1 MELPPITRSINPA
14 SKSPS
19 KKTQKE
25 IMDNVELLKENFSP
39 FLQKMN
45 KIIEIRIYLKAT
57 FHKSDIDDN
66 FIRDLEIEYAEQYL
80 NKMEYIPTK
89 ENIKKLLSLKPIE
102 HCDFH
107 LSTENIEVYGS
118 DKQVKVIHIYP
129 NNNNIGKKNAKEKLK
144 YFLSNPEFEEVM
156 KKNEKRAKNRKLKED
171 PIEKIKNNDAKNVDN
186 LIYNKETVDN
196 LFAKARDDI
205 LDKQLY
211 SSANM
216 EMNIDLSIENVR
228 KNFIILPI
236 SDDNSS
242 ENRIFNTKGKFLNIS
257 KVSSNKKNILNDPKH
272 QFPILGVENLDKET
286 IKEVT
291 QPLET
296 PMEVIMKDINYI
308 LDNFPIEGLVSIEGN
323 KEEVTSS
330 NANNENMHYKISIG
344 TKQELISIYKHL
356 QTQCVYRIVGLTMNL
371 LYWIIFGQ
379 VRRIQIDNS
388 TKQCI
393 YIKLLKEIQMAQNC
407 FINKRLYIKIFFPLL
422 IIIIRIEAE
431 NMFSR
436 KFKLLFKDEKN
447 KVKAMNKA
455 NDIISEIFD
464 PHCYFNT
471 FTIMSGNAGILK
483 HKTSNSLFPRYK
495 EKVFATSNLV
505 EQMFN
510 NDNRDI
516 DNSKRTKYENKE
528 LDNRK
533 KYIMNYKIDFF
544 SDMLDRVNMN
554 LKKRNLEPIF
564 SVNRK
569 PVNENNRVRK
579 LFKSDNVDI
588 EKDNNGNENV
598 NNERYDDN
606 VNVIY
611 YIEHSKLKDLN

>member
-1 MELPPITRSINPA
+1 MELPPITRSINPG

-25 IMDNVELLKENFSP
+25 IMDNVDLLQENFSP
-39 FLQKMN
+39 FLRKMS
-45 KIIEIRIYLKAT
+45 KIIEIRIYLKAI

-129 NNNNIGKKNAKEKLK
+129 NNNNLGKQNSKEKLK

-156 KKNEKRAKNRKLKED
+156 KKNEKKAKNRKLKED
-171 PIEKIKNNDAKNVDN
+171 PIEKIKNNDSKNVDN

-216 EMNIDLSIENVR
+216 AMNIDLSIENIR
-228 KNFIILPI
+228 KKFIILPS

-257 KVSSNKKNILNDPKH
+257 KVSSNKKNIINSPKY
-272 QFPILGVENLDKET
+272 QFPILDVENLDKET
-286 IKEVT
+286 IQEVT
-291 QPLET
+291 KPLET

-323 KEEVTSS
+323 KEEITSK
-330 NANNENMHYKISIG
+330 NANNENMHYKISVG

-371 LYWIIFGQ
+371 LYWIIFGH

-483 HKTSNSLFPRYK
+483 HKTSNNLFPRYK

-510 NDNRDI
+510 NDHRDI
-516 DNSKRTKYENKE
+516 ENKRTKYENNE
-528 LDNRK
+528 LENRK
-533 KYIMNYKIDFF
+533 NYIMNYKVDFF
-544 SDMLDRVNMN
+544 SDLLERVNMN

-564 SVNRK
+564 SVKKKSINQSVRNK
-569 PVNENNRVRK
+569 KVYKSEIEKENN
-579 LFKSDNVDI
+579 NPE
-588 EKDNNGNENV
+588 EKEV
-598 NNERYDDN
+598 NDRYDN
-606 VNVIY
+606 ANVID
-611 YIEHSKLKDLN
+611 YIANSKLKDL

>member
-1 MELPPITRSINPA
+1 MELPPITRSINPG

-25 IMDNVELLKENFSP
+25 IMDNVDLLQENFSP
-39 FLQKMN
+39 FLRKMS

-129 NNNNIGKKNAKEKLK
+129 NNNNLGKQNSKEKLK

-156 KKNEKRAKNRKLKED
+156 KKNEKKAKNRKLKED
-171 PIEKIKNNDAKNVDN
+171 PIEKIKNNDSKNVDN

-216 EMNIDLSIENVR
+216 AMNIDLSIENIR
-228 KNFIILPI
+228 KKFIILPS

-257 KVSSNKKNILNDPKH
+257 KVSSNKKNIINSPKY
-272 QFPILGVENLDKET
+272 QFPILDVENLDKET
-286 IKEVT
+286 IQEVT
-291 QPLET
+291 KPLET

-323 KEEVTSS
+323 KEEITSK
-330 NANNENMHYKISIG
+330 NANNENMHYKISVG

-371 LYWIIFGQ
+371 LYWIIFGH

-510 NDNRDI
+510 NDHRDI
-516 DNSKRTKYENKE
+516 ENKRTKYENNE
-528 LDNRK
+528 LENRK
-533 KYIMNYKIDFF
+533 NYIMNYKVDFF
-544 SDMLDRVNMN
+544 SDLLERVNMN

-564 SVNRK
+564 SVKKKSINQSVRNK
-569 PVNENNRVRK
+569 KVYKSEIEKENN
-579 LFKSDNVDI
+579 NPE
-588 EKDNNGNENV
+588 EKEV
-598 NNERYDDN
+598 NDRYDN
-606 VNVIY
+606 ANVID
-611 YIEHSKLKDLN
+611 YIANSKLKDL

>member
-1 MELPPITRSINPA
+1 MELPPITRSINPS

-19 KKTQKE
+19 KKTSKE
-25 IMDNVELLKENFSP
+25 IMDNVELIKENFSP
-39 FLQKMN
+39 FLRKMS

-80 NKMEYIPTK
+80 NKMEYIPSK

-107 LSTENIEVYGS
+107 LSTENVEVYGS

-129 NNNNIGKKNAKEKLK
+129 NNNNNIDKENSKEKLK
-144 YFLSNPEFEEVM
+144 YFLSNQDFEEVM
-156 KKNEKRAKNRKLKED
+156 KKNAKKAKNRKLKED
-171 PIEKIKNNDAKNVDN
+171 PIEKIKSNDKNVDN
-186 LIYNKETVDN
+186 LIYNKEMVDN

-216 EMNIDLSIENVR
+216 AMNIDLSIENIR
-228 KNFIILPI
+228 KNFIILPNN
-236 SDDNSS
+236 DDNSS
-242 ENRIFNTKGKFLNIS
+242 DNRIFNTKGKFLNIS
-257 KVSSNKKNILNDPKH
+257 KVSSNKKNILNDNKY

-286 IKEVT
+286 IKEIT
-291 QPLET
+291 KPIET
-296 PMEVIMKDINYI
+296 PIEVIMKDINYI
-308 LDNFPIEGLVSIEGN
+308 LDNFPIEGLVSIDGN
-323 KEEVTSS
+323 KEEFTGK
-330 NANNENMHYKISIG
+330 NITNDNMHYKISVG

-379 VRRIQIDNS
+379 VRRIQIDRS

-431 NMFSR
+431 NIFSR
-436 KFKLLFKDEKN
+436 KFKLLFKDDKN
-447 KVKAMNKA
+447 KIEAMKKA
-455 NDIISEIFD
+455 NDVISEIFD
-464 PHCYFNT
+464 PHCYYNT
-471 FTIMSGNAGILK
+471 FTIMSGNAGVLK
-483 HKTSNSLFPRYK
+483 HKTSKNLFPRYK